1 MIYRFV
7 PFQRYDPYFKTGL
20 NQALMESVQEEGQKI
35 VFLAGWGRKCVN
47 LGRSQTVEDEVNLD
61 KVEED
66 DISIVRRQGGGGT
79 TFLTPEGEITWG
91 IVAPSSEFPDDV
103 NQIYREVCGRIAE
116 SLSKIGISAEHEPV
130 NDIVTNGKK
139 ISGATLKQKN
149 GVTYIGGT
157 LMFESDTEEMFT
169 YLTPDED
176 KLKDKQIKEFKQ
188 RITSVSRETDATIDE
203 SRKALKQGILDN
215 KDFSEDDLNQKEIER
230 ARELAD
236 KYSSRKW
243 IYSEQ

>member
-1 MIYRFV
+1 M
-7 PFQRYDPYFKTGL
+7 
-20 NQALMESVQEEGQKI
+20 
-35 VFLAGWGRKCVN
+35 
-47 LGRSQTVEDEVNLD
+47 
-61 KVEED
+61 
-66 DISIVRRQGGGGT
+66 
-79 TFLTPEGEITWG
+79 
-91 IVAPSSEFPDDV
+91 